1 MMQRNASVMMVVA
14 LLTSAAASV
23 ILTVHQPLTT
33 LAQEGGDLCG
43 QAITGNLELTSDMTC
58 EGDGII
64 VQGSNLEIRLNGFA
78 IRGPGSDSNTTGILV
93 EEAREVRI
101 RGPGMVTGFGTGIAY
116 TAASGGAM
124 RDIHVSDNDIGVLL
138 DDTTNTHVKQDH
150 VFDNRIVVLNRASD
164 NTEVET
170 VVLSRNDEGIRLEK
184 SRSVDLDFVIVMDSQ
199 TGIYLDEDSIDNE
212 VFYNIMFRNEEIDV
226 NFANPGEGGLKNTFG
241 NNECVRSIPAEI
253 CTGTIEGASQNQTQ
267 PEAGNSASSG
277 PDDEAEATD
286 D

>member
-1 MMQRNASVMMVVA
+1 MIVVA

-23 ILTVHQPLTT
+23 ILTVHQPLAT

-43 QAITGNLELTSDMTC
+43 QAITGSLELTSDMTC

-64 VQGSNLEIRLNGFA
+64 VQGSNLEIRLNGFN

-138 DDTTNTHVKQDH
+138 DDTTDTHVKQDH
-150 VFDNRIVVLNRASD
+150 VSDNRIGVLNRASD

-184 SRSVDLDFVIVMDSQ
+184 SLSVDLDFVIVMDSQ

-253 CTGTIEGASQNQTQ
+253 CTVE
-267 PEAGNSASSG
+267 
-277 PDDEAEATD
+277 
-286 D
+286 

>member
-1 MMQRNASVMMVVA
+1 MMQQNASVMIVVA

-64 VQGSNLEIRLNGFA
+64 VQGSNLEIRLNGFT

-150 VFDNRIVVLNRASD
+150 VSDNRIGVLNRASD

-170 VVLSRNDEGIRLEK
+170 VILSRNDEGIRLEK
-184 SRSVDLDFVIVMDSQ
+184 SLSVDLDFVIVMDSQ

-253 CTGTIEGASQNQTQ
+253 CTVE
-267 PEAGNSASSG
+267 
-277 PDDEAEATD
+277 
-286 D
+286 